1 MVILEAMESG
11 LPIIIYELPFIHEI
25 FTNEN
30 QGIIVKN
37 RNSDKYVEAMLEL
50 TKNSEK
56 REEISK
62 NALERIRDFDIE
74 IIGKQWENLLKNI

>member
-1 MVILEAMESG
+1 MTSYVEGLPMVILEAMESG

-37 RNSDKYVEAMLEL
+37 RNSDK
-50 TKNSEK
+50 
-56 REEISK
+56 
-62 NALERIRDFDIE
+62 
-74 IIGKQWENLLKNI
+74 